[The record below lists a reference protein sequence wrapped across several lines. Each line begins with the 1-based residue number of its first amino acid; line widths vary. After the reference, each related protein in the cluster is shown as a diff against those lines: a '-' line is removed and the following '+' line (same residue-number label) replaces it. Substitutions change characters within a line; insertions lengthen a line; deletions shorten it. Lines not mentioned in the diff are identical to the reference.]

1 MTSET
6 SSWNPTAINSK
17 LSRANHLYRTAEAQA
32 SKLDEM
38 LEAKR
43 SQLEALEEV
52 GTAVRQLAVQCQSQ
66 CQERIGSIVT
76 RCLETIFGESKYTF
90 KLIFEEKRN
99 QTEARCVLLDSEG
112 NEYDPIASTGG
123 GVMDVVA
130 FGLRLA
136 CLMLQKPAPAK
147 VLLLDEPFRFLSREY
162 RPAMLALLDSLAEEL
177 GMQFIMVTHFEE
189 FCQGNVIEI

>member
-1 MTSET
+1 MMNAI
-6 SSWNPTAINSK
+6 SSWNSTAINSK
-17 LSRANHLYRTAEAQA
+17 LLRANELYRSADAQA
-32 SKLDEM
+32 SKLDDM
-38 LEAKR
+38 LTAKR

-52 GTAVRQLAVQCQSQ
+52 STAVRQLAIQCQAQ

-99 QTEARCVLLDSEG
+99 QTEARCVLLDAES
-112 NEYDPIASTGG
+112 NEYDPVAACGG

-136 CLMLQKPAPAK
+136 CLMLQKPSPAK

-189 FCQGNVIEI
+189 FCTGNVIEI